1 MSVKIKKINWRV
13 KLKRKNILTKGKR
26 NQKSKGKIKKK
37 NINFD

>member
-13 KLKRKNILTKGKR
+13 KLKRKNTLTKGKR

-37 NINFD
+37 T